1 MLERFLSSMDPGG
14 GFGGAFGGG
23 KAGGAQDPMTFVKRP
38 TVIARI
44 CALVR
49 DIECRVCRFSGLW
62 LGAFMADTL
71 FRGIK
76 WHLSRTKSWSGHSSS
91 SHVTDDDER

>member
-1 MLERFLSSMDPGG
+1 MDPGG

-38 TVIARI
+38 AVIARI

-49 DIECRVCRFSGLW
+49 DNECIISRPSSPSFCRFCALW
-62 LGAFMADTL
+62 LVAIVADTL
-71 FRGIK
+71 SWAGGGEHGIFRGRNRGRVFLRR
-76 WHLSRTKSWSGHSSS
+76 HM
-91 SHVTDDDER
+91 